1 MSKFTEYIGSQFG
14 NPRGIIGRICCVIMN
29 VINKAMYKKT
39 VSLITTGPDDKV
51 LDIGFGNGYLL
62 RYLFRKTKS
71 DLYGIDISEDMLKLA
86 AKKNKEAERQR
97 KLNLQL
103 GDCCDLSY
111 ADNTFAAVTSIN
123 TIYFWSDTVKG
134 LSEILRVLKPGGS
147 FFNVVYTKEFLDDLA
162 YTEKGFKKFEQGQ
175 LVELGKQAG
184 FGNIQVRDIV
194 KGKSFAV
201 IYTKD

>member
-1 MSKFTEYIGSQFG
+1 MSKFSEYIGSQFG
-14 NPRGIIGRICCVIMN
+14 NPHGIIGRICCVIMN

-39 VSLITTGPDDKV
+39 VSLIETDPDDKV

-86 AKKNKEAERQR
+86 AKKNREAEKQG

-123 TIYFWSDTVKG
+123 TIYFWRDTVNC

-147 FFNVVYTKEFLDDLA
+147 FFNVVYTKEFLDSLA
-162 YTEKGFKKFEQGQ
+162 YTEKGFKKFEPGQ

-184 FGNIQVRDIV
+184 FGSIQVRDIA